1 MLRPALKA
9 TSAALG
15 ALMLLGGC
23 AAQHYGIVS
32 APYVGDA
39 PPPPAAGY
47 INRYFLP
54 PVQVEGASIEID
66 LLNAVR
72 TRMCEVVL
80 FVVPVN
86 FSRKHRPLYGDWET
100 TRVSLR
106 ITPEAEGMVLRPL
119 EARITIDG
127 STVAAARAEYSDL
140 NQPIADRMQPVVAG
154 MEFRLG
160 EPGRADMVILE
171 FDVPRPLPTQSVEL
185 DLSRALVAPGLPLV
199 PPIRF
204 RIVRWTQG
212 FA

>member
-1 MLRPALKA
+1 MTAAAVA
-9 TSAALG
+9 TL
-15 ALMLLGGC
+15 LLGGC

-47 INRYFLP
+47 INRHFLP
-54 PVQVEGASIEID
+54 PVQVAGARIEID

-72 TRMCEVVL
+72 TRMTEVVL

-86 FSRKHRPLYGDWET
+86 HSRKHRPLYGNWET

-106 ITPEAEGMVLRPL
+106 IEPDVAGMVLHPQK
-119 EARITIDG
+119 ARIIIDG
-127 STVAAARAEYSDL
+127 TMVAAARAEYADL
-140 NQPIADRMQPVVAG
+140 NQPIAEPMQPVAAG
-154 MEFRLG
+154 MELRFG

-171 FDVPRPLPTQSVEL
+171 FDVRRPLPTQTVEL
-185 DLSRALVAPGLPLV
+185 DLSEALVAPGLPPV
-199 PPIRF
+199 PRIRF
-204 RIVRWTQG
+204 RLLWWTEG